1 MSELATPAAST
12 VTESGAAA
20 ARAIVEARRAAHALP
35 GYPGTPPADVPS
47 AYAIQD
53 AAIAAWPD
61 RIVGWK
67 IGKVPP
73 AVQQTI
79 GATRL
84 AGPIFASTVQVLK
97 EGEVG
102 AFAAIP
108 GGFAAVEAEVIY
120 RLAKDA
126 PVDRT
131 EWSVE
136 EALDLV
142 ADMHIGIEPAGC
154 PLKTVND
161 LGPLVVISAYGNNAG
176 LFVGPAIPGWRDREP
191 ATLTCATFVNGE
203 QVGTGVASSLE
214 GGPAGCFAW
223 LLGQAA
229 SRGYPLKAGDFVTTG
244 QLSGIHDVVAGD
256 TALIDFGPLGQVR
269 CTVSAARPTT

>member
-1 MSELATPAAST
+1 MSDLATPAAST

-20 ARAIVEARRAAHALP
+20 ARAIAEARQAARPLP
-35 GYPGTPPADVPS
+35 AFPGAAPADIPS

-53 AAIAAWPD
+53 AFIAAWPD
-61 RIVGWK
+61 RVVGWK

-73 AVQQTI
+73 AVQQAV

-84 AGPIFASTVQVLK
+84 AGPIFASTARMLAD
-97 EGEVG
+97 GEIG
-102 AFAAIP
+102 TFPAIE

-126 PVDRT
+126 PADRT
-131 EWSVE
+131 DWTVDD
-136 EALDLV
+136 ALDLV

-154 PLKTVND
+154 PLKSVNEQ
-161 LGPLVVISAYGNNAG
+161 GPLVVISCYGNNAG
-176 LFVGPAIPGWRDREP
+176 LFVGPAIPGWRERDP
-191 ATLTCATFVNGE
+191 ATLVCTTSVNGQ

-223 LLGQAA
+223 LLGHAA
-229 SRGYPLKAGDFVTTG
+229 SRGLPLKAGDFVTTG

-256 TALIDFGPLGQVR
+256 AATIDFGPLGQVR
-269 CTVSAARPTT
+269 CTVTRAQPTT

>member
-1 MSELATPAAST
+1 MSDLATPAASA

-20 ARAIVEARRAAHALP
+20 ARAIVEARRAARALP
-35 GYPGTPPADVPS
+35 GYPGSPPTDIPS

-53 AAIAAWPD
+53 AGISAWPD
-61 RIVGWK
+61 RIIGWK

-73 AVQQTI
+73 PLQESV

-84 AGPIFASTVQVLK
+84 AGPIFASSARMLAD
-97 EGEVG
+97 GEVG
-102 AFAAIP
+102 DFPAIP
-108 GGFAAVEAEVIY
+108 GGFSAVEAEVIY

-126 PVDRT
+126 TPERT
-131 EWSVE
+131 EWTVE
-136 EALDLV
+136 DALDLV

-161 LGPLVVISAYGNNAG
+161 LGPLVVITCFGNNAG
-176 LFVGPAIPGWRDREP
+176 LFVGPAIPGWRDRDP
-191 ATLTCATFVNGE
+191 ATLTCATLVNGE

-229 SRGYPLKAGDFVTTG
+229 ARGYPLKAGDFVTTG

-269 CTVSAARPTT
+269 CTVSAAQPTT